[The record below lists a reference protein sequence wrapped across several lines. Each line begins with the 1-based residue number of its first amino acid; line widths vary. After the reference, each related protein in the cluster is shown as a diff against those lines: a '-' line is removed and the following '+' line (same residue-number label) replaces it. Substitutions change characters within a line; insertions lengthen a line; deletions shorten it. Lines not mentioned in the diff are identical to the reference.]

1 MMNFKSL
8 KKLSTQTIIGL
19 SLIVAPATMSASAQ
33 ETPPTTTTEES
44 NFGDKEALGTLLF
57 GEAEVS
63 AEQQTLFD
71 ALTEEQIFAL
81 NQSLNGWSNNSF
93 DVSLSD
99 ELLARLLSGELNDQ
113 QVMFAIRAEFEEA
126 KFNSLADR
134 MEEKGLTKQAD
145 RMRNRA
151 DAQGSKFG
159 GKVDS
164 FATDAKEGAKQSAK
178 SSASEAAKGAAK
190 NSAKDTAKGAAKNA
204 AKENAKENARENAK
218 NKIKENRGRGPNN

>member
-1 MMNFKSL
+1 MNFKSS
-8 KKLSTQTIIGL
+8 KKLLTQISIGL
-19 SLIVAPATMSASAQ
+19 SLVIAPVTLGVSAQ
-33 ETPPTTTTEES
+33 ETSTDTTTEES

-57 GEAEVS
+57 GETEVS
-63 AEQQTLFD
+63 AEQQTQFD
-71 ALTEEQIFAL
+71 SLTEDQVIAL

-93 DVSLSD
+93 DVTLSD

-145 RMRNRA
+145 RMRDRA
-151 DAQGSKFG
+151 ESQKGKFG

-164 FATDAKEGAKQSAK
+164 FANDAKEGAKQSAK

-190 NSAKDTAKGAAKNA
+190 SSAKDAAKGAAKSA
-204 AKENAKENARENAK
+204 AKENAKENAK
-218 NKIKENRGRGPNN
+218 NKAKENQGRRPNT